1 MNWMTARWIILI
13 FISLLPQIIQAGGFS
28 YQIDIKTKLIINE
41 KKTLTHLLMT
51 WTYDRATSTLLL
63 DGGDLSTPAL
73 KKFSLTAIADE
84 IMHDLAKKHY
94 FTELRFDQRAV
105 YFAKASHYKLELLAD
120 QRLQLR
126 FKLPLKSQYQL
137 KGRHYLQFRHYDP
150 KGTAILYYP
159 KSTKLHIPLRF
170 VQYCKKH
177 IQPLR
182 KTKFGQVQQAILRC
196 RVP

>member
-1 MNWMTARWIILI
+1 MYRMTAQWIILI
-13 FISLLPQIIQAGGFS
+13 LIGLLPQMVYASGFS
-28 YQIDIKTKLIINE
+28 YQIDIKTKLLINQ

-51 WTYDRATSTLLL
+51 WTYDRATSALLL

-84 IMHDLAKKHY
+84 IMRDLAKKHY
-94 FTELRFDQRAV
+94 FTELSFDQRAI
-105 YFAKASHYKLELLAD
+105 YFAKASHYKLELLAN

-150 KGTAILYYP
+150 KGNAILYYP
-159 KSTKLHIPLRF
+159 KANKLYLPLRLAH
-170 VQYCKKH
+170 YCKKQ

-182 KTKFGQVQQAILRC
+182 KTKFGQVQQAVLRC